1 MAAVPETR
9 TKYKAMA
16 RGMAREGAAM
26 LGKDPEAADAA
37 LPQDWLN
44 AIAWSATSNPTTPT
58 RMDRRFPNV
67 NQNNNCWTAFNEYQL
82 CVDKRG
88 KSDLLCM
95 QRGRD
100 YTAICPAKV
109 VETWKG
115 HAESGVSM
123 SVGTAYLKE

>member
-1 MAAVPETR
+1 MAAPETR

-44 AIAWSATSNPTTPT
+44 AIAWSASANPTTPT

-67 NQNNNCWTAFNEYQL
+67 NQANNCW
-82 CVDKRG
+82 
-88 KSDLLCM
+88 
-95 QRGRD
+95 
-100 YTAICPAKV
+100 
-109 VETWKG
+109 
-115 HAESGVSM
+115 
-123 SVGTAYLKE
+123 